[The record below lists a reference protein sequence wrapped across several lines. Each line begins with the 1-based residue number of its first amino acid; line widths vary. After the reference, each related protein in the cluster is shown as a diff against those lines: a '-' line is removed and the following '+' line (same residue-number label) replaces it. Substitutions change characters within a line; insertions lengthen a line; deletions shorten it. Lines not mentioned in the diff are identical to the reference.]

1 MNQRPESER
10 RRSFRVNDHIGL
22 KLHLIPDNERDS
34 VVESFN
40 KWRKEQGLI
49 NQFLHQR
56 TQLLPL
62 IRAIEN
68 TQPDIAAYLRHL
80 ESKVDTLAGLI
91 QARDQDLPRIPTHSV
106 NLSANGL
113 RFYHEEAIP
122 ENTLLQIQLV
132 LFPGLAII
140 PALGEVISCKT
151 ESGSDKTCYQLTVDF
166 TLMDENDRDL
176 LTTHNVT
183 AQMKALQHAYDAS
196 S

>member
-22 KLHLIPDNERDS
+22 KLRVIPDKEQDS
-34 VVESFN
+34 FKESFN
-40 KWRKEQGLI
+40 TWRQEHGLI

-62 IRAIEN
+62 IRTIEN

-80 ESKVDTLAGLI
+80 ESKIDTLAGLF
-91 QARDQDLPRIPTHSV
+91 QARDQNLPRIPTHSV

-113 RFYHEEAIP
+113 RFYHDEEIP

-132 LFPGLAII
+132 LFPSLTII
-140 PALGEVISCKT
+140 PALGEVISCKPETQT
-151 ESGSDKTCYQLTVDF
+151 EIPHYQLTVDF
-166 TLMDENDRDL
+166 TLMDEDDRDL

-183 AQMKALQHAYDAS
+183 AQMKALQHDYDAS

>member
-22 KLHLIPDNERDS
+22 KLRVIPDKEQDATK
-34 VVESFN
+34 ESFN
-40 KWRKEQGLI
+40 TWRQEHGLI

-68 TQPDIAAYLRHL
+68 NQPDIAAYLRHL
-80 ESKVDTLAGLI
+80 ESKIDTLAGLF

-113 RFYHEEAIP
+113 RFYHNEAIP
-122 ENTLLQIQLV
+122 EHTLLQIQLV
-132 LFPGLAII
+132 LFPTLTII
-140 PALGEVISCKT
+140 PALAEVISSKPEAGTEKT
-151 ESGSDKTCYQLTVDF
+151 QYQLTVDF
-166 TLMDENDRDL
+166 TLMDEDDRDL

-183 AQMKALQHAYDAS
+183 AQMKALQHNYDAS